1 MSTLRVKAA
10 TVAVIAVTAGL
21 ASMPARAQFVVNGD
35 FEIVDG
41 VVPAN
46 GFLTL
51 PAGSTA
57 LTGWT
62 IGAVVP
68 GPGNS
73 SIDVVDRGYFVPPA
87 GGNYIVDLVGT
98 PGAASISQNLLLAP
112 GQYKLDF
119 DYAGNFQSG
128 DPFKAAYVQT
138 GNTFSV
144 LVAFG
149 TVGALQ
155 PGGTPDWRHASY
167 IFDAIVPPPTTLA
180 FTNIAGGQFSGVL
193 LDNVRVSAVPEPES
207 YAMMIAGLLMIGRI
221 AHRRLQK
228 RV

>member
-1 MSTLRVKAA
+1 MFKLKVKAA
-10 TVAVIAVTAGL
+10 TIAIVAMAGL
-21 ASMPARAQFVVNGD
+21 ASVPAHAQFVTNGD
-35 FEIVDG
+35 FENVAG
-41 VVPAN
+41 VVPVN
-46 GFLTL
+46 GILTL

-62 IGAVVP
+62 IGSVIP
-68 GPGNS
+68 GMS
-73 SIDVVDRGYFVPPA
+73 SIDVVDKGYFVPPA
-87 GGNYIVDLVGT
+87 GGNYTVDLVGT

-144 LVAFG
+144 LVEFG
-149 TVGALQ
+149 TVGSL
-155 PGGTPDWRHASY
+155 PIGGTPNWHHASY

-193 LDNVRVSAVPEPES
+193 LDNVNVTAVPEPES
-207 YAMMIAGLLMIGRI
+207 YAMMLAGLLMVGRVVR
-221 AHRRLQK
+221 RRLE
-228 RV
+228 RRA